1 MIINYMTF
9 DFGESYYRDIKVI
22 DLVKEKLPVSI
33 SLGLWMTPISYLI
46 SIPLGM
52 MKAIRDGTKFD
63 LWTSTIIVVSYALP
77 GFLIAIFLIIF
88 FLQAGV
94 ISTGFH

>member
-1 MIINYMTF
+1 MIINYMKF

-22 DLVKEKLPVSI
+22 DLVIEKLPVSI
-33 SLGLWMTPISYLI
+33 SLGLWMTLISYLI

-52 MKAIRDGTKFD
+52 AKAIKDGTKFD

-88 FLQAGV
+88 
-94 ISTGFH
+94 SS